1 MDITI
6 IGGSSGAVSSLI
18 LHKMQ
23 WGWWDIGATNNGIL
37 SGLVSI
43 TAGCATMEPEGAF
56 ITGTLGGVIYFFS
69 SNLLL
74 RLQVSILSVLFS
86 PLLRDD
92 YAEVVILGTFLHAL
106 GSKCFRVRN
115 GGPW

>member
-1 MDITI
+1 MVITI

-56 ITGTLGGVIYFFS
+56 IAGAMGGILYFGS
-69 SNLLL
+69 SNFLLKL
-74 RLQVSILSVLFS
+74 
-86 PLLRDD
+86 
-92 YAEVVILGTFLHAL
+92 
-106 GSKCFRVRN
+106 RVRSC
-115 GGPW
+115 GTVTDCLT